1 MNDETKR
8 RLLDALDACRAI
20 QDFSSGNDYVSFVA
34 DELLRAA
41 VERKFEILG
50 EALNRAEQSDPEVAD
65 RLPELR
71 RIIGL
76 RNRIIHGYDVVDEE
90 ILWDAVEFKIPILKD
105 QISRILREAGEDV

>member
-8 RLLDALDACRAI
+8 RRLDALEACRAI
-20 QDFSSGNDYVSFVA
+20 QKFSTGTDYVSFVGN
-34 DELLRAA
+34 ELLRSA

-50 EALNRAEQSDPEVAD
+50 EALNRAEQSDPELTE

-71 RIIGL
+71 RIVGM

-90 ILWDAVEFKIPILKD
+90 ILWDAVEFKVPILSE
-105 QISRILREAGEDV
+105 QIAAIFRVAGEDV

>member
-8 RLLDALDACRAI
+8 RLLDALEACRAI
-20 QDFSSGNDYVSFVA
+20 QKFSAGTNYESFVG

-41 VERKFEILG
+41 LERKFEILG
-50 EALNRAEQSDPEVAD
+50 EALNRAEQSDPELAH

-71 RIIGL
+71 RIIGM

-90 ILWDAVEFKIPILKD
+90 ILWEAVEFKAPILSEH
-105 QISRILREAGEDV
+105 ISAILREADESL

>member
-8 RLLDALDACRAI
+8 RLLDALEACRAI
-20 QDFSSGNDYVSFVA
+20 QKFSAGTDYASFLG

-41 VERKFEILG
+41 LERKFEILG
-50 EALNRAEQSDPEVAD
+50 EALNRAEQSDPELAE

-71 RIIGL
+71 RIIGM

-90 ILWDAVEFKIPILKD
+90 ILWDAVEFKAPILSD
-105 QISRILREAGEDV
+105 QISALLREAGEDV